1 MYIQYFN
8 KTQLPES
15 LFVYRRS
22 FMAQIRKL
30 LLAIK
35 HLMVT
40 VFCWRFVLS
49 TWNGKYYSSYR
60 LGNLC
65 MTDKKKRQG
74 LVTYLIRDKLGTM

>member
-15 LFVYRRS
+15 LLFYRRS
-22 FMAQIRKL
+22 FMAQVRKL
-30 LLAIK
+30 LLANK

-60 LGNLC
+60 LRNLF
-65 MTDKKKRQG
+65 MIDKKKRQG
-74 LVTYLIRDKLGTM
+74 LVTYLIHLKLATM